1 MLLRTIKNGYIT
13 NGIDYLFQ
21 NFDYEGNLVSYQI
34 LSPSQVLFGTDK
46 GIILLDLS
54 CSINE
59 VFYTEIE
66 LFIKALKGE

>member
-1 MLLRTIKNGYIT
+1 MNIVTIKNGFIFNETQYTFDGEIEIISESQCHVPT
-13 NGIDYLFQ
+13 N
-21 NFDYEGNLVSYQI
+21 E
-34 LSPSQVLFGTDK
+34 

-66 LFIKALKGE
+66 LFIQALKGE

>member
-1 MLLRTIKNGYIT
+1 MLLRTIKNGYTT
-13 NGIDYLFQ
+13 NKIDYLFQ
-21 NFDYEGNLVSYQI
+21 DFDYDGNLVSYQI

-66 LFIKALKGE
+66 SFIQALKEE